1 MTGLSL
7 LKRRQPYKSKGC
19 TEMAN
24 GEYILEMSDIS
35 KSFGPVKALK
45 GVNLK
50 VRKGTVHALMGENG
64 AGKSTL
70 MKCLIGINQKDSG
83 TIIFK
88 GNEINCKKPAEALG
102 MGISMIH
109 QELSPVLDMTVADN
123 LWLGREEIRN
133 GVFVD
138 TKKNYEKTQKYLDEF
153 ELTNVKPSDKLR
165 SLSIG
170 EMQLLEIAK
179 AISYNSDLIIMD
191 EPTSSISQQ
200 DVELLFKI
208 IRRLKEEGKS
218 FIYISH
224 KMDEIFQISDD
235 ITVFRD
241 GEYVGTDESKNLDN
255 AKLVKMMVG
264 RELKDLYDKVQVEI
278 GEPVL
283 EVEHLS
289 NGKLF
294 QDVSFTLRKGE
305 ILGMAGLVG
314 AGRSEVVETIFGM
327 RGKYEGTIKVFGKEV
342 TINSPA
348 DAMKCGI
355 ALCTEDRK
363 RTGLSL
369 GLSIRDNMSITVL
382 KKMANKLG
390 LVNRG
395 KVQKYCDEQVE
406 KLHVKVSSIDNP
418 VKTLSGGN
426 QQKVVLAKW
435 LHEDTQILILDEPT
449 RGIDIG
455 AKNEIY
461 KLMEQFVENG
471 NSVIMVSS
479 EMPEILGMSDRI
491 VVMGDGKLRGIIDG
505 TGADQIKVAS
515 LFSD

>member
-1 MTGLSL
+1 
-7 LKRRQPYKSKGC
+7 
-19 TEMAN
+19 MASS
-24 GEYILEMSDIS
+24 EYILEMSNIS

-45 GVNLK
+45 GVNLN

-70 MKCLIGINQKDSG
+70 MKCLIGINQKDTG

-123 LWLGREEIRN
+123 LWLGREEVRN
-133 GVFVD
+133 GIFVD

-153 ELTNVKPSDKLR
+153 ELKGVRPSDKLR
-165 SLSIG
+165 ELSIG

-191 EPTSSISQQ
+191 EPTSSISEQ

-208 IRRLKEEGKS
+208 IRRLKAEGKS

-224 KMDEIFQISDD
+224 KMDEIFQIADD

-241 GEYVGTDESKNLDN
+241 GEYVGTDEAANLDN

-294 QDVSFTLRKGE
+294 QDVSFTLRRGE

-327 RGKYEGTIKVFGKEV
+327 RGKYEGVIKVFGKEV
-342 TINSPA
+342 QINSPA
-348 DAMKCGI
+348 DAIKSGI

-382 KKMANKLG
+382 GKMVNRLG
-390 LVNRG
+390 LVNRK
-395 KVQKYCDEQVE
+395 KVSEYCAEQVE
-406 KLHVKVSSIDNP
+406 KLRVKVSSIDNP

-435 LHEDTQILILDEPT
+435 LHDDTKILILDEPT

-461 KLMEQFVENG
+461 KLMEQFVESG

-491 VVMGDGKLRGIIDG
+491 VVMGDGRLRGVVDG
-505 TGADQIKVAS
+505 ADADQIKVAS